1 MISKQRLEGYM
12 MKLSLSYEEIDDQT
26 WIIRDE
32 EKGLENIVVLSTDP
46 LIVIRVKVMEI
57 PDQRRCEFFEEL
69 LRLNASDIIHGAYA
83 LDGDDVILVDTLE
96 GETMDLEEFQA
107 SLDAIGLALI
117 QHYKALST
125 YRAIKTQEA

>member
-69 LRLNASDIIHGAYA
+69 L
-83 LDGDDVILVDTLE
+83 
-96 GETMDLEEFQA
+96 
-107 SLDAIGLALI
+107 
-117 QHYKALST
+117 
-125 YRAIKTQEA
+125 